1 MYWYIQWPFSVL
13 VMLEML
19 TSKTAT
25 EDIDGKPYRD
35 ELEEEDIE
43 DVGRYDQVPQT
54 CVGSL
59 P

>member
-1 MYWYIQWPFSVL
+1 
-13 VMLEML
+13 MLEML